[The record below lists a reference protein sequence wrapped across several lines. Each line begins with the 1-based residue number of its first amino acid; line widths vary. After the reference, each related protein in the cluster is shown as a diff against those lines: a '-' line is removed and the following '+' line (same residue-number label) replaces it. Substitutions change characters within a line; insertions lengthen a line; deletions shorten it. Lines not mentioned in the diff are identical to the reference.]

1 MPGGRPKKTIDYD
14 MVHALASVMC
24 TQEEISAQLGISVR
38 TLQKDAE
45 FLRIYNNGLENARTS
60 IRRNQ
65 FILSKTNAAVA
76 IWLGK
81 QYLGQR
87 DVQDVNMQSNVNL
100 TQLSNDKLD
109 EIEKILGSDE

>member
-14 MVHALASVMC
+14 TVYTLASVMC
-24 TQEEISAQLGISVR
+24 TQEEISSHLGIHVR
-38 TLQKDAE
+38 TLQRDAE
-45 FLRIYNNGLENARTS
+45 FCRIYNNGIENAKTS

-87 DVQDVNMQSNVNL
+87 DIQDVNMQSNVNL
-100 TQLSNDKLD
+100 TQISNDKLD